1 MAYRRNDARSV
12 KSTGWPPAGIVNVA
26 ITGSNVP
33 HGKFGIVTF
42 AFVELT
48 TEKLCSPGPP
58 LATSTV
64 TEFGPAVIELNAFT
78 LPGIN
83 SVTVSDGVQTPGFG
97 VGVGVG
103 VTVGV
108 AVGVGV
114 GPPPPGAWTA
124 TVIGAPVL

>member
-1 MAYRRNDARSV
+1 M
-12 KSTGWPPAGIVNVA
+12 
-26 ITGSNVP
+26 
-33 HGKFGIVTF
+33 
-42 AFVELT
+42 
-48 TEKLCSPGPP
+48 
-58 LATSTV
+58 
-64 TEFGPAVIELNAFT
+64 IELNAFT